1 MEQSFEQLP
10 VTEQQTL
17 LDAIPLITILV
28 AGADDEIDTQE
39 RAWAQKLT
47 DIRSYS
53 NAEVLRSYYEKV
65 EQQFEERIDHFLNE
79 VSDNTEQRM
88 QEVSAHLSKTNAILS
103 KLNPSYGSTL
113 YQSWLSF
120 AKHIA
125 KASGGILGW
134 GSIGPEEKKVIDLP
148 MIEAVEN

>member
-1 MEQSFEQLP
+1 MEKSFRQLP
-10 VTEQQTL
+10 AAEQQIL

-39 RAWAQKLT
+39 RAWAEKLV
-47 DIRSYS
+47 DIRAYS
-53 NAEVLRSYYEKV
+53 NTETLRPYYEKV
-65 EQQFEERIDHFLNE
+65 EEQFKQRINHFLDALP
-79 VSDNTEQRM
+79 DNTEQRT
-88 QEVSAHLSKTNAILS
+88 QKVSELLNKTNAILP

-113 YQSWLSF
+113 YQSWRSF

-148 MIEAVEN
+148 MIEALEN

>member
-1 MEQSFEQLP
+1 MEQSFEQLSAD
-10 VTEQQTL
+10 EQQIL

-28 AGADDEIDTQE
+28 AGADDNIDTQE
-39 RAWAQKLT
+39 RAWAEKLT

-53 NAEVLRSYYEKV
+53 NAEVLRPYYEKV
-65 EQQFEERIDHFLNE
+65 ETQFEERIDHFLNE
-79 VSDNTEQRM
+79 VSDDTEQRTK
-88 QEVSAHLSKTNAILS
+88 EISELLSQTNDILP

-125 KASGGILGW
+125 KASGGIMGW
-134 GSIGPEEKKVIDLP
+134 ISIGPKEVKVVDLP